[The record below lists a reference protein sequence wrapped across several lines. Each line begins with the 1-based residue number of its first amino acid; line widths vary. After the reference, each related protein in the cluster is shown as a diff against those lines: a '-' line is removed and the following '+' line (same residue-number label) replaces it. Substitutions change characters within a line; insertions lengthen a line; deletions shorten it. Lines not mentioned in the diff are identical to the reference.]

1 MEGRDCRAGHYFTR
15 LGAAGLHV
23 EIVGRHRDLFD
34 LLDHRQGRVGSK
46 RAMGVNHQAGEPWR
60 AEPGLGCRVPVPRLS
75 PSHQVPSHRYRSGLQ
90 GSPAD
95 VGDGTLDCH
104 QGVSSGWSRVIFG
117 FERMAE
123 ANRHCRQ
130 QQPGNRHSNTGVRFS
145 SGNLAGTLGD
155 AINAGG
161 RKFSAGVG
169 MPGSPM
175 LPRALC
181 RRPGALAPRR
191 PTPDGVCRAT
201 AD

>member
-1 MEGRDCRAGHYFTR
+1 MFSELLGSERREPKSPSAGSQ
-15 LGAAGLHV
+15 GPGSIAGS
-23 EIVGRHRDLFD
+23 G
-34 LLDHRQGRVGSK
+34 
-46 RAMGVNHQAGEPWR
+46 W
-60 AEPGLGCRVPVPRLS
+60 RVPVPSLL
-75 PSHQVPSHRYRSGLQ
+75 PSHQVPSHRYRSGREA
-90 GSPAD
+90 SS
-95 VGDGTLDCH
+95 DCH
-104 QGVSSGWSRVIFG
+104 RGVSSGWSRVIFG
-117 FERMAE
+117 FET
-123 ANRHCRQ
+123 NGGRQ
-130 QQPGNRHSNTGVRFS
+130 PASPPTATGQPPFEGRARFS
-145 SGNLAGTLGD
+145 LGNLAGTLGD